1 MTISE
6 QDAVV
11 AEDYVGYAEVRRN
24 IRRLLE
30 EYPGAAAHP
39 VPACPEW
46 TVRDLLA
53 HLVEIAERV
62 LARFGAAVPPAR
74 GKLRLG
80 ELLDRWDTLGA
91 GIEPLLESAG
101 GQRGDVLVT
110 DAFTHE
116 LDLRYALGL
125 DFPVEHVAWVASFEV
140 LVRGFSGS
148 IVERGL
154 PALRIRTPGGGAWLA
169 GAGPAGATLTAR
181 PDVLYRSLAG
191 RRSLDQISALT
202 WSADPGP
209 WLPAFAWGPFRPPM
223 APVEMSHR
231 RPAA

>member
-6 QDAVV
+6 QNAAV
-11 AEDYVGYAEVRRN
+11 AEDYVGYSEVRRN
-24 IRRLLE
+24 IRKLLE
-30 EYPGAAAHP
+30 EYPGATTRY

-46 TVRDLLA
+46 TVGDLLA
-53 HLVEIAERV
+53 HLVEIAERA
-62 LARFGAAVPPAR
+62 LARFGAAVPPVH

-80 ELLDRWDTLGA
+80 ELLDRWDVLGA
-91 GIEPLLESAG
+91 EIELRLESAG

-125 DFPVEHVAWVASFEV
+125 GFPAEHVAWVASFEV

-154 PALRIRTPGGGAWLA
+154 PALRIVTPGGSAWLA
-169 GAGPAGATLTAR
+169 GAGPAGAILTAR

-209 WLPAFAWGPFRPPM
+209 WLPAFAWGPFRPPT
-223 APVEMSHR
+223 ARIE
-231 RPAA
+231 